1 MLDTTC
7 RHVDTSHD
15 HTDKTDLACQSLDAT
30 HLLPGGC
37 CWMLMCCCHQDD
49 AMHTQLH
56 TSHDQPEDGRMPS
69 MAWGAWCPPEDHQVN
84 HPNQLLPTWRPLKQ
98 KIHTTQDDLLM
109 VLVFKSRRRWNALLA
124 VGSMHDPAADRMNGR
139 MLLAWGG
146 IPAPKQ
152 GMPNH
157 EDPHHTRLDAMHWQQ
172 IEWEDTFPKLKT
184 ESSGSWLMKKCYVSV
199 LKELCVWWAWLVFKL
214 LKKNSETTCCSW
226 LWRMYG
232 SLLELKNYYPD
243 LCIVNERWKESR
255 PTVSKSDLDMRFSEN
270 LLSVWNQP
278 NRMND
283 SYMWTIINNPVK

>member
-1 MLDTTC
+1 
-7 RHVDTSHD
+7 
-15 HTDKTDLACQSLDAT
+15 
-30 HLLPGGC
+30 
-37 CWMLMCCCHQDD
+37 
-49 AMHTQLH
+49 
-56 TSHDQPEDGRMPS
+56 
-69 MAWGAWCPPEDHQVN
+69 
-84 HPNQLLPTWRPLKQ
+84 
-98 KIHTTQDDLLM
+98 
-109 VLVFKSRRRWNALLA
+109 
-124 VGSMHDPAADRMNGR
+124 MNR
-139 MLLAWGG
+139 KNNL
-146 IPAPKQ
+146 
-152 GMPNH
+152 
-157 EDPHHTRLDAMHWQQ
+157 
-172 IEWEDTFPKLKT
+172 

-283 SYMWTIINNPVK
+283 SYMWTIINNPETSAASWMCLVVYLPIKCYLTLCKGCRTSR